1 MSDLHTTTV
10 ELYPTAPFDFAK
22 SVAFLGEFSPAA
34 GEQNLGQMQI
44 TKATRLDGV
53 TVVFRVRSAGT
64 VDHPRLTV
72 EFFST
77 DPLPADLVAKLSQ
90 RVGFF
95 LSIEDDLAPFYTLG
109 RDDPAFVPIIDQLYG
124 YHQVKFLT
132 PYENAAWAIMS
143 TRTGM
148 QQAKQIKDRFVAAY
162 GTALEVDGRRYAA
175 FPEGHDLLGVSLSEL
190 EQVVGL
196 MRRAEFIAS
205 ASRAFATVDPAWLL
219 EADYDAV
226 KAWLLTIKGIGAWG
240 SSFILIRA
248 LGRLE
253 RLDAPEWRLMEQV
266 ARRYGVPRDE
276 DITRQLAARYGAYQ
290 GYWAHY
296 VRAAGI

>member
-1 MSDLHTTTV
+1 MPNLHTTTV
-10 ELYPTAPFDFAK
+10 ELFPTAPFDFAK
-22 SVAFLGEFSPAA
+22 SVAFLGEFMPAA
-34 GEQNLGQMQI
+34 GEQNLDRMQI

-53 TVVFRVRSAGT
+53 TVVFRVRSTGT
-64 VDHPRLTV
+64 TEAPHLMV
-72 EFFST
+72 ELFST
-77 DPLPADLVAKLSQ
+77 DPLPADLVARLSQ
-90 RVGFF
+90 RIGFF
-95 LSIEDDLAPFYTLG
+95 LSIGDDLAPFYALG
-109 RDDPAFVPIIDQLYG
+109 QADPAFAPVIQQMHG

-148 QQAKQIKDRFVAAY
+148 PQAKQIKDRFVAAY
-162 GTALEVDGRRYAA
+162 GDVLEVDGRRYAA
-175 FPEGHDLLGVSLSEL
+175 FPEAHDVLGASITDL

-196 MRRAEFIAS
+196 MRRAEFIQS

-219 EADYDAV
+219 EADYDEV
-226 KAWLLTIKGIGAWG
+226 KAWLLRIKGIGAWG

-248 LGRLE
+248 LGRLD

-266 ARRYGVPRDE
+266 ARRYSVPRDE
-276 DITRQLAARYGAYQ
+276 AITRQLAAHYGAYQ

-296 VRAAGI
+296 LRAAG

>member
-1 MSDLHTTTV
+1 MPNLHTTTV
-10 ELYPTAPFDFAK
+10 DLYPTAPFDFAK
-22 SVAFLGEFSPAA
+22 SVAFLGEFMPAA
-34 GEQNLGQMQI
+34 GEQNLDRMQI

-53 TVVFRVRSAGT
+53 TVVFRVRSTGT
-64 VDHPRLTV
+64 IEGPRLTV
-72 EFFST
+72 ELFSQ

-95 LSIEDDLAPFYTLG
+95 LSIDDDLAPFYALG
-109 RDDPAFVPIIDQLYG
+109 QADPAFAPVIEQMYG

-148 QQAKQIKDRFVAAY
+148 PQAKQIKERFVAAY
-162 GTALEVDGRRYAA
+162 GDGLEVDGRRYAA
-175 FPEGHDLLGVSLSEL
+175 FPEAHDVLGASITDL

-196 MRRAEFIAS
+196 MRRAEFIHS

-266 ARRYGVPRDE
+266 ARRYSVPRDE
-276 DITRQLAARYGAYQ
+276 AITRQLAARFGAYQ

-296 VRAAGI
+296 LRAAG